1 MTESVRAVWQYRGLI
16 GNFAS
21 REIKGK
27 YKGSLLGSAWSLINP
42 LATLA
47 TYSLVFGFI
56 LRFPTPV
63 AGNGT
68 LTSFPIYLFT
78 ALVVWN
84 FFYSVTIN
92 GMGALVGAGPL
103 LRKIHFPPFAPV
115 MGSALAVLN
124 QTAIEFGLLFVVYL
138 IVANI
143 SWTILLVP
151 VLLILL
157 AAMALGVGM
166 FLAILN
172 ARFRD
177 VNYIVT
183 VLLGLLFYASP
194 IIYPITLVTDMYAK
208 HPWLRIYEYNPV
220 TSFVEA
226 FRDVLW
232 HLQFPGWGR
241 MAYLLVV
248 SVGLLAIGWFYF
260 QRNAVDV
267 SEEL

>member
-1 MTESVRAVWQYRGLI
+1 M
-16 GNFAS
+16 
-21 REIKGK
+21 
-27 YKGSLLGSAWSLINP
+27 GS
-42 LATLA
+42 
-47 TYSLVFGFI
+47 
-56 LRFPTPV
+56 
-63 AGNGT
+63 
-68 LTSFPIYLFT
+68 
-78 ALVVWN
+78 
-84 FFYSVTIN
+84 
-92 GMGALVGAGPL
+92 LVGAGPL

-138 IVANI
+138 IVFNI
-143 SWTILLVP
+143 SWTFLLVP
-151 VLLILL
+151 VLLVML
-157 AAMALGVGM
+157 AAMALGLGM

-194 IIYPITLVTDMYAK
+194 IIYPITLVTDMYPQ
-208 HPWLRIYEYNPV
+208 HPWLRIYEYNPI

-226 FRDVLW
+226 FRDALW

-241 MAYLLVV
+241 LAYLFVV
-248 SVGLLAIGWFYF
+248 SVGMLAVGWFYF
-260 QRNAVDV
+260 QRNAADV